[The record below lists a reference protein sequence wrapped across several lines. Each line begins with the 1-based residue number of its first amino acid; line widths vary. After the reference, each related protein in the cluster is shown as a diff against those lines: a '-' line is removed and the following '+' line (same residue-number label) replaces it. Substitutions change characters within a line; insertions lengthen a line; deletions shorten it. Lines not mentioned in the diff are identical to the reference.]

1 MLRLC
6 CGVSGLTRDERLLVR
21 MRRLMRMRHYS
32 RRTVPV
38 YLAWVKRFVR
48 HHGNRHPK
56 DMAEPEVGAF
66 LDWLARECGVSAGTQ
81 NQALAALMFLYR
93 HVLGVPLSLGRQ
105 VVRAKRAK
113 RVPVVMTPEEVWRVL
128 DALDGVCRLA
138 GMLMY
143 GSGLR
148 VSECIGLRVHDL
160 DFEGREVTVRGGK
173 GDKDRRTMLPERA
186 VAELSAHLRR
196 VERQFTSD
204 LRRGVAGVALPDAL
218 GRKYPAA
225 SREWGWQW
233 VFPASRTYRDEAGV
247 MRRHHVHQTVL
258 QRAVHLAA
266 REAGLVKR
274 VSCHTFRHSF
284 ATHLL
289 QAGYDIRTVQ
299 ELLGHSD
306 VRTTMIYTHVL
317 NRGGRGV
324 RSPAD
329 MSDRISSAPV
339 QPIAPGS
346 RQA

>member
-1 MLRLC
+1 VKTHLGALERWRRRRMLRLC

-148 VSECIGLRVHDL
+148 LSECIGLRVHDL

-186 VAELSAHLRR
+186 VA
-196 VERQFTSD
+196 
-204 LRRGVAGVALPDAL
+204 
-218 GRKYPAA
+218 
-225 SREWGWQW
+225 SR
-233 VFPASRTYRDEAGV
+233 PT
-247 MRRHHVHQTVL
+247 
-258 QRAVHLAA
+258 
-266 REAGLVKR
+266 
-274 VSCHTFRHSF
+274 
-284 ATHLL
+284 
-289 QAGYDIRTVQ
+289 
-299 ELLGHSD
+299 
-306 VRTTMIYTHVL
+306 
-317 NRGGRGV
+317 
-324 RSPAD
+324 P
-329 MSDRISSAPV
+329 P
-339 QPIAPGS
+339 
-346 RQA
+346 